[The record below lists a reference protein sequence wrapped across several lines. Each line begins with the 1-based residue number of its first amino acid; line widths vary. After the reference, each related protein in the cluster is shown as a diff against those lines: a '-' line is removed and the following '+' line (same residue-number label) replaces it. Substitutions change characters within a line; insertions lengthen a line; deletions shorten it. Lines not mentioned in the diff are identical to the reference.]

1 MCSKVSHRDCISLL
15 GFGRVLHDPSLTL
28 HCIPGI
34 GVIKRIRC
42 DEARKVKGGY
52 FLYYGKAA
60 AIQRLAELKSES
72 SQLMMNFHRSHTSKK
87 PSIVEEDSALV
98 KVFEDKAAVENW
110 PCLATTTACF
120 LGLLFLEDYQATVA
134 LPVIS
139 RRFIEAKRF
148 TGALVPSWAENA
160 HADVHRRVY
169 DVVSVLVSCNLVLT
183 SGTSDTSLESCF
195 EPMDKMSQRKH
206 VRFNYDIFTNP
217 GLLLATNESATRWAG
232 SISHEATLGTSRVC
246 TFSSPTIWR
255 VPEDFQGVHHS
266 LHASIT
272 TNVSPEFASTG
283 VHFADHQKNSGIGV
297 TSVQFTASAI
307 GTNNS
312 CPEAPTRSY
321 SETQSACRIQDLF
334 SPLGEE
340 TSGMNEWCDESVKQL
355 AFQDALPSADRID
368 WELTQQ
374 FKENYRDVWG
384 ALSPSTI
391 APADINAGE
400 GSPDLVDL
408 ECREVLTDE
417 ATITESFLF

>member
-15 GFGRVLHDPSLTL
+15 GLGGTLHNPSLTL
-28 HCIPGI
+28 HCIAGI

-87 PSIVEEDSALV
+87 PSIIEEDSALV

-148 TGALVPSWAENA
+148 TGVLVPSWTENA

-217 GLLLATNESATRWAG
+217 GLLLATNVSTTQRDG
-232 SISHEATLGTSRVC
+232 NIRHEATLDTSRVR

-255 VPEDFQGVHHS
+255 VPEDSPGVHQS
-266 LHASIT
+266 LHA
-272 TNVSPEFASTG
+272 TNASPEFASVG
-283 VHFADHQKNSGIGV
+283 VHFVDHEKSGGIRMN
-297 TSVQFTASAI
+297 SVQFATGAV

-312 CPEAPTRSY
+312 YPEAPTRSY
-321 SETQSACRIQDLF
+321 SETQPACRIQDLF

-340 TSGMNEWCDESVKQL
+340 TSGVNEWCDESVKQL

-374 FKENYRDVWG
+374 FKENYRAVWG
-384 ALSPSTI
+384 ALSPPTI
-391 APADINAGE
+391 APADINAVE

-408 ECREVLTDE
+408 ECQEVLTDE
-417 ATITESFLF
+417 TTITESFLL